1 MNKIKK
7 TRKSHLLIFGSFLVF
22 IGFLTLSW
30 NYLLRMKN
38 EVYSDMQIE
47 MSDAQNSS
55 DQRTLRLKV
64 PISNNLPDDS
74 SSTADDT
81 PVVIPKPIDYS
92 KYLGVLEIPRIG
104 LKRGFFDVDNYY
116 NNISYN
122 VTLVRGSTMP
132 DVENGNLVLM
142 AHSGDAYISYFA
154 FLYRLEIG
162 DVAYVT
168 YGGNRY
174 FYRIVD
180 IYTVPKVGVVR
191 IRRNLDRT
199 CMTLITCTKNDDT
212 TQTVYILER
221 E

>member
-1 MNKIKK
+1 
-7 TRKSHLLIFGSFLVF
+7 
-22 IGFLTLSW
+22 
-30 NYLLRMKN
+30 MKD

-47 MSDAQNSS
+47 MSGTYDHSS
-55 DQRTLRLKV
+55 DRTLRIKV
-64 PISNNLPDDS
+64 PVSDNLPEDPPLV
-74 SSTADDT
+74 TNTEDT
-81 PVVIPKPIDYS
+81 PVEPPKPIDYS
-92 KYLGVLEIPRIG
+92 QYLGVLEIPRIG

-122 VTLVRGSTMP
+122 VTLVSGSTMP
-132 DVENGNLVLM
+132 DVENGNLILM

-168 YGGNRY
+168 YGNNRY
-174 FYRIVD
+174 FYTIVD
-180 IYTVPKVGVVR
+180 IYTVPKIGIVK
-191 IRRNLDRT
+191 IRRNLEKT